1 MQAQEERDALE
12 SGPHRT
18 DADDLNY
25 TAVTKESFSTWC
37 AAFLAQ
43 LRKQEEAQMTEQDAR
58 LTGRQWFIEHEDAEL
73 GQLTLDE
80 GIKLN
85 HNTATNYGAT
95 KFEEEK
101 YEEGPDSEDE
111 SAGGAES
118 GALYDKDLFAQELG
132 DLVDED
138 VDFD

>member
-1 MQAQEERDALE
+1 M
-12 SGPHRT
+12 
-18 DADDLNY
+18 
-25 TAVTKESFSTWC
+25 
-37 AAFLAQ
+37 AQ

-58 LTGRQWFIEHEDAEL
+58 STGRQWFAEHEDAEL
-73 GQLTLDE
+73 GQLTLEE

-85 HNTATNYGAT
+85 HTTGDNDGPP

-101 YEEGPDSEDE
+101 HEDSPDSDDGA
-111 SAGGAES
+111 AGGAGG